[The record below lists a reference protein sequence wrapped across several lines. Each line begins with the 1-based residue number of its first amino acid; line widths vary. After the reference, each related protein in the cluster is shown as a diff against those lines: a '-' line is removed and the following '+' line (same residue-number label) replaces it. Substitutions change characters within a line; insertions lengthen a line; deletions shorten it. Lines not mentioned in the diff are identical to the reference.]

1 MAEIPDRIKKVI
13 ALYIKRLEANRI
25 PVRQAILF
33 GSYASGRFSE
43 WSDIDLAIVS
53 DAFEG
58 SRIAD
63 RAKLRKISLE
73 VSSDIETIPF
83 RPEDFI
89 ADDPFV
95 REIME
100 TGMPLL

>member
-1 MAEIPDRIKKVI
+1 MAEVPNRIKEII
-13 ALYIKRLEANRI
+13 ALYIKRLEENSI

-33 GSYASGRFSE
+33 GSYATGRFSE

-58 SRIAD
+58 SRIVD
-63 RAKLRKISLE
+63 RAKLRKISLD

-83 RPEDFI
+83 RPEDFV
-89 ADDPFV
+89 AD
-95 REIME
+95 
-100 TGMPLL
+100 GPLCSGNNGDW

>member
-1 MAEIPDRIKKVI
+1 MAEIPDHIKDVI
-13 ALYIKRLEANRI
+13 ALYIKRLEENRI
-25 PVRQAILF
+25 PVRRAVLF
-33 GSYASGRFSE
+33 GSYATGRFSE

-63 RAKLRKISLE
+63 RAKLRKVTLG

-83 RPEDFI
+83 RPEDFVV
-89 ADDPFV
+89 DDPFV

-100 TGMPLL
+100 TGMVLI